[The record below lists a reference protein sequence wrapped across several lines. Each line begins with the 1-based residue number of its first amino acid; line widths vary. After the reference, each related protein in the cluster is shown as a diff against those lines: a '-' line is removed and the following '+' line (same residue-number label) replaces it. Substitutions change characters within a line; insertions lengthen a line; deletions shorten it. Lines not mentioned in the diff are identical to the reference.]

1 MGPSRLEEMEV
12 NGMAAAYILVSVEAG
27 RAKEVL
33 DVIRDLEGV
42 QQAHACWGQP
52 DIFAFFQVS
61 DDHELAEVVLDTI
74 HDLEGVR
81 STETHLV
88 VDV

>member
-1 MGPSRLEEMEV
+1 
-12 NGMAAAYILVSVEAG
+12 MAAAYILVSVEAG

-33 DVIRDLEGV
+33 EVVRNLQGV

-61 DDHELAEVVLDTI
+61 DDHELADVVLDSI
-74 HDLEGVR
+74 HNLDGVR